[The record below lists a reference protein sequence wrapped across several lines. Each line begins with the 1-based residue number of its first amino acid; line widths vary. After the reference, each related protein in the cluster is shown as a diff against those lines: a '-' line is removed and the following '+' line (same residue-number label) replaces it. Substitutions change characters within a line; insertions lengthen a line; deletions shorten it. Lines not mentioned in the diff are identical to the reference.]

1 MKKLMA
7 IILSC
12 FLLLLAACGNTDTPT
27 NSPSESDDSVNDT
40 ATPEGEEVTIQFAQ
54 WWEPELPDGYFKGLM
69 EQFEEENPGIK
80 VELIS
85 NGYAGTRDI
94 LVTGAATDTMPDVF
108 GVDGVWIY
116 DWAASGDFADL
127 NALAENSGFDTSVIA
142 SATYYEDSMTTV
154 NIANFVY
161 PLFINWDI
169 FDELGITEA
178 PQTLQELVDTAIYV
192 AENSDYAGFILP
204 LQAENYGCAGND
216 IVSFVNASG
225 DTVYGE
231 DSMPNVENNS
241 TLKAVFEAF
250 KQMYD
255 ADALASG
262 SMSMVDQ
269 DKVEEFANGRV
280 AMMIGTLAWVNTI
293 KNSSPD
299 MNLVISGQPVLE
311 SYTGTHGMMY
321 ASWGIGIAANSPNQ
335 EAAWKL
341 VEFLM
346 REDINAGLCNN
357 ANALPGNKNAQPDFV
372 STDVCFEQ
380 AYEIFQESEL
390 KSDFSGMKGAE
401 ACQGIMLEELQYYL
415 LGDISIDECLSNIQA
430 GWEEQWA

>member
-1 MKKLMA
+1 MKKILA

-204 LQAENYGCAGND
+204 LQAENYG
-216 IVSFVNASG
+216 
-225 DTVYGE
+225 
-231 DSMPNVENNS
+231 
-241 TLKAVFEAF
+241 
-250 KQMYD
+250 
-255 ADALASG
+255 
-262 SMSMVDQ
+262 
-269 DKVEEFANGRV
+269 
-280 AMMIGTLAWVNTI
+280 
-293 KNSSPD
+293 
-299 MNLVISGQPVLE
+299 
-311 SYTGTHGMMY
+311 
-321 ASWGIGIAANSPNQ
+321 
-335 EAAWKL
+335 
-341 VEFLM
+341 
-346 REDINAGLCNN
+346 
-357 ANALPGNKNAQPDFV
+357 
-372 STDVCFEQ
+372 
-380 AYEIFQESEL
+380 
-390 KSDFSGMKGAE
+390 
-401 ACQGIMLEELQYYL
+401 
-415 LGDISIDECLSNIQA
+415 LSLIHI
-430 GWEEQWA
+430 